1 MYTTQECNLK
11 LVEDKSTTSGSI
23 SKTTKRR
30 EEAMQA
36 GIEIVDTELDDESEI
51 GSDEESAGS
60 YT

>member
-11 LVEDKSTTSGSI
+11 LGEEKSTTSGSI

-36 GIEIVDTELDDESEI
+36 GIETVDIELDDELEI
-51 GSDEESAGS
+51 DSDEESA
-60 YT
+60 